1 MRRFS
6 TWLLEWAER
15 LFLHSHGW
23 MKREDGYYDPPDDYP
38 TVVEKDKATGTVVSS
53 KRYVRSHA
61 VNSQK
66 QFIYNQRLPGT
77 FKKIDPDLRKEK
89 GYETL

>member
-23 MKREDGYYDPPDDYP
+23 TKMEDGYYDPPDGYP
-38 TVVEKDKATGTVVSS
+38 KKKILT
-53 KRYVRSHA
+53 RYVRSHA

-66 QFIYNQRLPGT
+66 QFIYDQRLGGN

-89 GYETL
+89 GHETL

>member
-6 TWLLEWAER
+6 TWLLEWVER

-23 MKREDGYYDPPDDYP
+23 CKSESGYYDPPDDYP
-38 TVVEKDKATGTVVSS
+38 KKSNKS
-53 KRYVRSHA
+53 RYVRSHA

-66 QFIYNQRLPGT
+66 QFIYDQRLGGI
-77 FKKIDPDLRKEK
+77 FKKVDPDLRKEK

>member
-23 MKREDGYYDPPDDYP
+23 VRREDGYYNPPDDYP
-38 TVVEKDKATGTVVSS
+38 KKG
-53 KRYVRSHA
+53 KHLLGYVRSHA

-66 QFIYNQRLPGT
+66 MFVYDQGLPGN
-77 FKKIDPDLRKEK
+77 FKKVDPDLRKEK

>member
-6 TWLLEWAER
+6 IWFLELAER
-15 LFLHSHGW
+15 LFLRMHDWHK
-23 MKREDGYYDPPDDYP
+23 MDGYYYPPDGYP
-38 TVVEKDKATGTVVSS
+38 ASRSGT
-53 KRYVRSHA
+53 KKYHRSHA

-66 QFIYNQRLPGT
+66 QFVYNEMHGGT
-77 FKKIDPDLRKEK
+77 RVDPDLRKEK